1 MELKK
6 HGTFTNVAD
15 DSNDENNFTHKLLL
29 TNTQVSKIS
38 KAFANGSSP
47 NKKFSKTQLHKIGHS
62 GGFLDRLLGP
72 LLKMGLLLIANVLKP
87 SAKSILIPL
96 RLTAAASAIDAAIHK
111 KIFESGFTTLIIS
124 NKEISDIMKI
134 VKSGL
139 LIKDVSEIIKN
150 ETKEQKGGFLGMLF
164 GTSGASLLG
173 NLLTGKG
180 TIRACQN
187 F

>member
-1 MELKK
+1 M
-6 HGTFTNVAD
+6 
-15 DSNDENNFTHKLLL
+15 
-29 TNTQVSKIS
+29 
-38 KAFANGSSP
+38 
-47 NKKFSKTQLHKIGHS
+47 HKIGHS

-96 RLTAAASAIDAAIHK
+96 GLTAAASAIDAAIHK

-134 VKSGL
+134 IKSGL

-150 ETKEQKGGFLGMLF
+150 ETNEQKGGFLGMLL

-173 NLLTGKG
+173 NLLTGKD
-180 TIRACQN
+180 TIRACQKILIPPILKQ

>member
-1 MELKK
+1 
-6 HGTFTNVAD
+6 
-15 DSNDENNFTHKLLL
+15 
-29 TNTQVSKIS
+29 
-38 KAFANGSSP
+38 
-47 NKKFSKTQLHKIGHS
+47 
-62 GGFLDRLLGP
+62 
-72 LLKMGLLLIANVLKP
+72 MGLLLIANVLKP

-96 RLTAAASAIDAAIHK
+96 GLTAAASAIDAAIHK

-150 ETKEQKGGFLGMLF
+150 ETNEQKGGFLGMLL

-173 NLLTGKG
+173 NLLTGKD
-180 TIRACQN
+180 TIRACQKILIPPILKQFWN
-187 F
+187 TKILWKWT